1 MMAPMARVGG
11 EVDAF
16 CTRCGLLLGH
26 TVIAMVGPRPVKVEC
41 NTCHA
46 IHAFRGATGQA
57 APRPAR
63 DRPRAQGFDEVLAA
77 RNVAGARRYSLRESY
92 REGQVLDHPQFG
104 RGFVSALRDGGKL
117 EVTFRGGVKTLVHG
131 RRER

>member
-1 MMAPMARVGG
+1 MAKVGG
-11 EVDAF
+11 DVDAF

-41 NTCHA
+41 NTCRTVHA
-46 IHAFRGATGQA
+46 LRRGPA
-57 APRPAR
+57 APRPALV
-63 DRPRAQGFDEVLAA
+63 RPRPAGFDQLLAA
-77 RNVAGARRYSLRESY
+77 RDASTARRYSPRERY
-92 REGQVLDHPQFG
+92 AEGQVLDHPQFG

-131 RRER
+131 RGER

>member
-1 MMAPMARVGG
+1 MSRVGG
-11 EVDAF
+11 DVDAF

-26 TVIAMVGPRPVKVEC
+26 TVIAMMGARPVKVEC

-46 IHAFRGATGQA
+46 VHGFRGAA
-57 APRPAR
+57 AQGASRPAR
-63 DRPRAQGFDEVLAA
+63 DRPRAQGFDELLGA
-77 RNVAGARRYSLRESY
+77 RNVAGARRYSPLETY
-92 REGQVLDHPQFG
+92 GEGQVLDHPQFG

-117 EVTFRGGVKTLVHG
+117 EVTFRAGAKTLVHG

>member
-1 MMAPMARVGG
+1 MARVGG
-11 EVDAF
+11 DVDAF

-26 TVIAMVGPRPVKVEC
+26 TVIAMMGVRPVKVEC

-46 IHAFRGATGQA
+46 VHAFRGAAAQG

-63 DRPRAQGFDEVLAA
+63 DRPRAQGFDELLGA
-77 RNVAGARRYSLRESY
+77 RNVAGARRYSPLETY
-92 REGQVLDHPQFG
+92 GEGQVLDHPQFG
-104 RGFVSALRDGGKL
+104 RGFVSALRDGSKL
-117 EVTFRGGVKTLVHG
+117 EVTFRAGAKTLVHG

>member
-1 MMAPMARVGG
+1 M
-11 EVDAF
+11 DAF

-26 TVIAMVGPRPVKVEC
+26 TVIAMVGPQPVKVEC
-41 NTCHA
+41 NTCHTV
-46 IHAFRGATGQA
+46 HAFRLGQGT
-57 APRPAR
+57 PRLAR
-63 DRPRAQGFDEVLAA
+63 ERPRAAGFDALLAA
-77 RNVAGARRYSLRESY
+77 RDAAGARRYSPRETY
-92 REGQVLDHPQFG
+92 GVNQVLDHAQFG

>member
-1 MMAPMARVGG
+1 MARVGG
-11 EVDAF
+11 DVDAF
-16 CTRCGLLLGH
+16 CTRCGLELAH
-26 TVIAMVGPRPVKVEC
+26 TVIAMVGTRPVKVAC

-46 IHAFRGATGQA
+46 VHVFRGTSAG
-57 APRPAR
+57 RPTR
-63 DRPRAQGFDEVLAA
+63 ERPRAAGFDQLLAA
-77 RNVAGARRYSLRESY
+77 RDVAGARRYSPGDTF

-104 RGFVSALRDGGKL
+104 RGFVSSLRDGGKL

>member
-1 MMAPMARVGG
+1 MARVGG

-16 CTRCGLLLGH
+16 CTRCELLLGH
-26 TVIAMVGPRPVKVEC
+26 TVIAMVGPQPVKVEC

-46 IHAFRGATGQA
+46 VHAFRLGQRT
-57 APRPAR
+57 PRPAR
-63 DRPRAQGFDEVLAA
+63 DRVRPTGFDQLLAA
-77 RNVAGARRYSLRESY
+77 REAAGTRRYSPRDTY
-92 REGQVLDHPQFG
+92 GVGQVLDHAQFG